1 MQDITGLSF
10 DELKQVLAKWGQPHF
25 HAQQIFSWIYKKG
38 IIEFDKMSDL
48 SKDLRKHLK
57 ENFSICDLELE
68 QLQKSL
74 DGTQKFLFRL
84 KDENFIEAVSIPTKK
99 RLTGCISSQV
109 GCKFACS
116 FCASGLLGFK
126 RNLNCSDIIN
136 EVLYL
141 KNNSSGR
148 LVTPLETIEQGKRTG
163 VSLTG
168 LTHIVFMGT
177 GEPLDNYDNVLKAV
191 RIINSDYGLNIGAR
205 RITIST
211 CGVIPA
217 IKRFSTEALQIEL
230 SVSLHSADDKIRC
243 RLMPV
248 NKIYPLKELILAC
261 RQYIEKTKRQLTFEY
276 VMLKGI
282 NSHLQDAI
290 KLSKILRELK
300 CKVNLIPFNPV
311 KEGQFHPPDKEE
323 ALLFKEQLLKS
334 GINVTLRKP
343 RGQDIEAACG
353 QLRLRY
359 AKK

>member
-1 MQDITGLSF
+1 MQDITGLTL
-10 DELKQVLAKWGQPHF
+10 DELKRILEKWGEPHF

-48 SKDLRKHLK
+48 SSNLRKRLK
-57 ENFSICDLELE
+57 ENFSICDLELQE
-68 QLQKSL
+68 MQESR
-74 DGTQKFLFRL
+74 DGTRKFLFKL
-84 KDENFIEAVSIPTKK
+84 KDENFIEAVTIPTEK
-99 RLTGCISSQV
+99 RLTGCISSQA
-109 GCKFACS
+109 GCKFACG
-116 FCASGLLGFK
+116 FCASGLSGFK
-126 RNLNCSDIIN
+126 RNLNSSDMIN

-148 LVTPLETIEQGKRTG
+148 L
-163 VSLTG
+163 

-211 CGVIPA
+211 CGIIPA
-217 IKRFSTEALQIEL
+217 IKRLSTEALQIEL
-230 SVSLHSADDKIRC
+230 SVSLHSADDKTRS

-248 NKIYPLKELILAC
+248 NQIYPLKELIPAC
-261 RQYIEKTKRQLTFEY
+261 RQYIEKTNRQLTFEY
-276 VMLKGI
+276 VMVKGI

-290 KLSKILRELK
+290 KLCKILRGLN

-311 KEGQFHPPDKEE
+311 KKEQFRPPDKQE
-323 ALLFKEQLLKS
+323 ALLFKERLLKS
-334 GINVTLRKP
+334 GINVTFRLP

-359 AKK
+359 EKK